1 MDNKINHNDFSSH
14 NEAFKNYT
22 TAKFTLEI

>member
-1 MDNKINHNDFSSH
+1 MDNKINHNDFSSY
-14 NEAFKNYT
+14 NEAFKKYT